1 MAAGSWLLFQSV
13 NMQYMVMIGSILTGC
28 GDSGKLSG
36 DSSADSD
43 SRKSGVGM
51 RGGFA
56 ENAEDFHE
64 QEKQIV
70 ISR

>member
-1 MAAGSWLLFQSV
+1 
-13 NMQYMVMIGSILTGC
+13 MIGSILTGC